1 MTQIPLHLKEIWA
14 TPEEARQPCL
24 DLLVQILTN
33 VINNPNELKYRSMN
47 FSKIR
52 AKFKP
57 CPSALFYLF
66 DAGFSQSFDGS
77 RLEFQPSCWSMLE
90 KAWEALDHKMKNPH
104 TPPPSTGS
112 TQPSDKSDQSCDN
125 KEDAPKVK
133 SENQTQEAVSVEEEE
148 TFDDVHLPDGL
159 TVDDLD
165 LLKEIQSTKDTT
177 VRLSNSELEGKT
189 REEKLKILEEK
200 RKQFREEKATSVTRN
215 EISREKQRREN
226 VKSAQEA
233 QRKREDYQRRMLA
246 ERKKRED
253 NDSKRRKDAI
263 REKIKEDKERR
274 QQKKKLEQSEPKQDN

>member
-1 MTQIPLHLKEIWA
+1 
-14 TPEEARQPCL
+14 
-24 DLLVQILTN
+24 
-33 VINNPNELKYRSMN
+33 
-47 FSKIR
+47 
-52 AKFKP
+52 
-57 CPSALFYLF
+57 
-66 DAGFSQSFDGS
+66 
-77 RLEFQPSCWSMLE
+77 
-90 KAWEALDHKMKNPH
+90 
-104 TPPPSTGS
+104 
-112 TQPSDKSDQSCDN
+112 
-125 KEDAPKVK
+125 
-133 SENQTQEAVSVEEEE
+133 
-148 TFDDVHLPDGL
+148 LPDGL